1 MQKYILSPILA
12 VFILLSA
19 PLFGQKCGHDVL
31 EEEVKRLYPNLSA
44 DEAEFISTVNFDA
57 PHNTEAVVHTIPV
70 VVHIIY
76 DTQSD
81 NISDKQV
88 RDAIIGLN
96 EDYRRLNADT
106 SNTRSIFQGV
116 AADCEI
122 EFQLAKLDPQ
132 GNCSTA
138 ITRTQSALSVGAN
151 NNVKGL
157 ISWPNTKYLN
167 IWVVNSISLSGS
179 SSTGTVLGYAYKPN
193 PGQSKTYDGIVIRHD
208 RMGRIGTGTSM
219 GRTLTHEA
227 GHYLG
232 LDHPFKGGCFAG
244 DNCAD
249 TPPVLEASYGCNTN
263 ANTCSNDSPN
273 KPDMIENYMDYADDN
288 CMNLFTDDQRAIM
301 RSNLA
306 NVARRGYLISATNA
320 QTTGIEPGMAL
331 PCAPQANFKANQ
343 TVICNG
349 TSVQFTDM
357 STSGNA
363 TNWSWYFP
371 GGTPS
376 TSTAQNPTVTY
387 SNASGKTF
395 KNYDVGLT
403 VTNAVGTTQSYIDG
417 YMSVHMPNSTI
428 WANNF
433 NSGFEF
439 NTIPNGT
446 WHVENSEGDN
456 IKWERN
462 SFNSFEGDFS
472 VKLDNYNNEPDNTD
486 ALVTNF
492 INVNRAAAM
501 NFSFRYAVASKPGFA
516 MDKLN
521 VSVSQD
527 CGETWESVRTL
538 LGPLLYAATNK
549 PNPWNPTSSSNWRKV
564 TVGLDD
570 YIGNQPIMIKVEF
583 ISGGGNNALLDA
595 FNLDV
600 TLDQEE
606 LSANSITIFPNPS
619 NGLFQIEGLPAG
631 TAYRIFSIDGREI
644 QQGTLAL
651 DASLQVNASPG
662 YYIFQTEGVR
672 KQLIIQ

>member
-12 VFILLSA
+12 VFIFLSA

-31 EEEVKRLYPNLSA
+31 ENEVKRLYPNFEE
-44 DEAEFISTVNFDA
+44 DEAEFISSVNFDE
-57 PHNTEAVVHTIPV
+57 PHRTEGVIYTIPV

-76 DTQSD
+76 DSPSD

-106 SNTRSIFQGV
+106 ANTRSIFQGV

-132 GNCSTA
+132 GNCTTA
-138 ITRTQSALSVGAN
+138 ITRTESALSVGAS

-157 ISWPNTKYLN
+157 ISWPNRKYLN
-167 IWVVNSISLSGS
+167 VWVVNSINLS
-179 SSTGTVLGYAYKPN
+179 SSGTGTVLGYAYKPN
-193 PGQSKTYDGIVIRHD
+193 PGQSTTYDGIVIRHD
-208 RMGRIGTGTSM
+208 RMGRIGTGVSM

-232 LDHPFKGGCFAG
+232 LDHPFKGGCFSG

-263 ANTCSNDSPN
+263 ANTCSNDNPN
-273 KPDMIENYMDYADDN
+273 KLDMIENYMDYADDN

-306 NVARRGYLISATNA
+306 NVSRRGYLINA
-320 QTTGIEPGMAL
+320 SNTQTTGISPGMAL
-331 PCAPQANFKANQ
+331 PCAPQANFDASQ

-349 TSVQFTDM
+349 TSVQFSDK
-357 STSGNA
+357 SEFGNA
-363 TNWSWYFP
+363 TSWSWYFP
-371 GGTPS
+371 GGTPA
-376 TSTAQNPTVTY
+376 TSTVQNPIVTY
-387 SNASGKTF
+387 SNASGKGY

-403 VTNAVGTTQSYIDG
+403 VSNAIGSSLSTKEG
-417 YMSVHMPNSTI
+417 YMSVQLSNSTI

-439 NTIPNGT
+439 NDVPNGT
-446 WHVENSEGDN
+446 WHVENKDGDN
-456 IKWERN
+456 ITWERN
-462 SFNSFEGDFS
+462 SFNSFEGNHC
-472 VKLDNYNNEPDNTD
+472 VKLDNYSNDPDHSD
-486 ALVTNF
+486 ALVTNA
-492 INVNRAAAM
+492 IVVSRAAAM

-516 MDKLN
+516 MDQLN

-549 PNPWNPTSSSNWRKV
+549 ANPWNPSSNSNWRKI
-564 TVGLDD
+564 TIGLND
-570 YIGNQPIMIKVEF
+570 YVGNQPIMIKVNF
-583 ISGGGNNALLDA
+583 TSGGGNNAFLDD
-595 FNLDV
+595 FRLDV
-600 TLDQEE
+600 TLDQDE
-606 LSANSITIFPNPS
+606 LDADHIRIYPNPS
-619 NGLFQIEGLPAG
+619 TGGFGVQGLPAG
-631 TAYRIFSIDGREI
+631 TSYRIYTTDGRAV
-644 QQGTLAL
+644 QQGQLDL
-651 DASLQVNASPG
+651 DASLELTAPAG
-662 YYIFQTEGVR
+662 YYIFQASDIR
-672 KQLIIQ
+672 KALIIQ

>member
-1 MQKYILSPILA
+1 M
-12 VFILLSA
+12 
-19 PLFGQKCGHDVL
+19 
-31 EEEVKRLYPNLSA
+31 
-44 DEAEFISTVNFDA
+44 
-57 PHNTEAVVHTIPV
+57 
-70 VVHIIY
+70 
-76 DTQSD
+76 
-81 NISDKQV
+81 
-88 RDAIIGLN
+88 
-96 EDYRRLNADT
+96 
-106 SNTRSIFQGV
+106 
-116 AADCEI
+116 
-122 EFQLAKLDPQ
+122 
-132 GNCSTA
+132 
-138 ITRTQSALSVGAN
+138 GAN

-193 PGQSKTYDGIVIRHD
+193 PGQSTTYDGIVIRHD

-306 NVARRGYLISATNA
+306 NVSRRGYLISATNA

-417 YMSVHMPNSTI
+417 YMSVHMPNTTI

-583 ISGGGNNALLDA
+583 ISGGGNNAFLDA

-631 TAYRIFSIDGREI
+631 TAYRIFSIDGREV

-651 DASLQVNASPG
+651 DASLRVNASPG